1 MSELK
6 NNFIGFLPEDKRQ
19 ILGLTDEIGYHFLP
33 MLINFSIFSLNI
45 INSIKNNF
53 STYAFLFDFEDKS
66 VQDYLSN
73 PGYNVKVEPIGISLT
88 DNYNFFNSS
97 ILGYLNSKKI
107 EDEEYISFIP
117 CNINYFWNSNF
128 NDLKEN
134 GYILKFN
141 DNDSIGFVLKVK
153 YLKFIF
159 EKGKIEHFNNLYQF
173 VLSNI
178 KPTLDVK
185 EYFSFKVNSL
195 KEYLELHL
203 QFFENYKLYAF
214 INDISNYF
222 EKMGETVIS
231 KEAEVINSFIG
242 YNSVIR
248 GKVEDS
254 IIFNDVIILNDTHIQ
269 NSIILPG
276 NVLAKGVKAKN
287 TIIGFNKNTLKDI
300 TIGPNTKIGFPSH
313 DNLKNVIYEKEL
325 PEGYSLIGNNIL
337 LPGGINIGKN
347 CVLKGKINVLELKK
361 MKTLIDGGTFEQ
373 DSGF

>member
-178 KPTLDVK
+178 KHTLDVK

-222 EKMGETVIS
+222 EKMGEIVIS

-287 TIIGFNKNTLKDI
+287 TIIGF
-300 TIGPNTKIGFPSH
+300 
-313 DNLKNVIYEKEL
+313 
-325 PEGYSLIGNNIL
+325 
-337 LPGGINIGKN
+337 
-347 CVLKGKINVLELKK
+347 
-361 MKTLIDGGTFEQ
+361 
-373 DSGF
+373 